1 MSKQKIKSSSPHVQV
16 MFHIAKEMH
25 EMRVAQ
31 AVLWTPAGD
40 GDGDDDDAD
49 HRNATLVPRQG
60 AGARLLI
67 RIPIY

>member
-40 GDGDDDDAD
+40 DDDDDAD